1 MAAFCIS
8 ISVKSV
14 TLNEVL
20 INYGLVPKNTFVVE
34 VNFTFLKTAMK
45 TSKFWGLFALQE
57 QPNQKIC
64 LLLTKTTHFLG
75 TRSKALQVVFML
87 LVSFIDRFVTNTLT

>member
-1 MAAFCIS
+1 MAAFRIS

-20 INYGLVPKNTFVVE
+20 INYGLAAKNTFVVE

-45 TSKFWGLFALQE
+45 TSKF
-57 QPNQKIC
+57 
-64 LLLTKTTHFLG
+64 
-75 TRSKALQVVFML
+75 
-87 LVSFIDRFVTNTLT
+87 